1 MLIAGLWLHH
11 ITYRIYK
18 ALLYGIGQEHQQS
31 VNHQWLYAGL
41 KTKYH
46 SNRSLLEFTAAVT
59 NITRYHTHPFN
70 GPLSRTA
77 RVNQYEKDK
86 TNERQWVAVASAG
99 PYASLHFASG
109 STPPLSF
116 YRLDAFPAS
125 QATVSK
131 QDITVRIYFC
141 CSAMTSDLSITM
153 VLVNCCSFGDGI

>member
-1 MLIAGLWLHH
+1 MLIPGLRLHH
-11 ITYRIYK
+11 IAYRIYK

-77 RVNQYEKDK
+77 RVNRYEKDK
-86 TNERQWVAVASAG
+86 TNEWQWVAVASAG
-99 PYASLHFASG
+99 PYASLHLASG
-109 STPPLSF
+109 RYPLQHTTPQFLQAGCLSCRPTNRVKAR
-116 YRLDAFPAS
+116 Y
-125 QATVSK
+125 
-131 QDITVRIYFC
+131 YC
-141 CSAMTSDLSITM
+141 ENLS
-153 VLVNCCSFGDGI
+153 LLLCYDFWS